1 MIAKINF
8 FVVLVMANGEY
19 LTKTPVVESC
29 PSIKTVGDHYEQRIR
44 EGEIKD
50 WNATCLLMNIQS
62 QQEMT

>member
-1 MIAKINF
+1 MIAKIIF
-8 FVVLVMANGEY
+8 VVVLVMPNGED
-19 LTKTPVVESC
+19 LTKSSVVESC

-44 EGEIKD
+44 DGEIKD